1 MREKKQKNM
10 KKDSILKRI
19 IVVLILLLISIFVL
33 IKAENYLREST
44 SDQINLIINNRNV
57 TSRLKNNIFIK
68 G

>member
-57 TSRLKNNIFIK
+57 TSRLKIIFL
-68 G
+68 